1 MLVIR
6 CTRELLQ
13 GVTSPDT
20 DEVTSTTL
28 LGDWFAQQV
37 VVGDRPYLLLVS
49 RLSRLP
55 LVIPGGDTASIVS
68 GFADALEE
76 VLLGLGIPP
85 EAVHHE
91 VEQCREI
98 VFAAGDGS
106 SVRASGNF
114 FARRIKRD
122 LLGHPPENPKDISL
136 KLGEV
141 PLKSLGFALPSEAT
155 QRLFD

>member
-13 GVTSPDT
+13 GVTSPVT
-20 DEVTSTTL
+20 DEVTSTTA

-37 VVGDRPYLLLVS
+37 IVGDQSYLLLVS

-55 LVIPGGDTASIVS
+55 LVIPGSDVAGIVS
-68 GFADALEE
+68 GFAGALEE
-76 VLLGLGIPP
+76 VLLSLDVAP
-85 EAVHHE
+85 EAVAHE
-91 VEQCREI
+91 VDQCREI

-106 SVRASGNF
+106 SVRASGNY
-114 FARRIKRD
+114 FARRMKRY
-122 LLGHPPENPKDISL
+122 LPGQPPEDPKEISL
-136 KLGEV
+136 RLGEV

-155 QRLFD
+155 RRLFE

>member
-13 GVTSPDT
+13 DVTSPAT
-20 DEVTSTTL
+20 DEVTSTTA

-37 VVGDRPYLLLVS
+37 VVGDRSYILLVS

-55 LVIPGGDTASIVS
+55 LVIPGSDVASILS
-68 GFADALEE
+68 GFAGALED
-76 VLLGLGIPP
+76 VLLGS
-85 EAVHHE
+85 AVAPDAVAHE

-106 SVRASGNF
+106 SVRASGNY
-114 FARRIKRD
+114 FARRMKRD
-122 LLGHPPENPKDISL
+122 LPGRPEDPKDISL
-136 KLGEV
+136 RLGDV
-141 PLKSLGFALPSEAT
+141 PLKSLDFALPSEAT
-155 QRLFD
+155 RRLFE

>member
-6 CTRELLQ
+6 CTRELLH
-13 GVTSPDT
+13 GVTSPVT
-20 DEVTSTTL
+20 DEVTSTTT

-37 VVGDRPYLLLVS
+37 IVDDRPYLLLVS

-55 LVIPGGDTASIVS
+55 LVLPGADVASIVS

-76 VLLGLGIPP
+76 VLLGLDIAR
-85 EAVHHE
+85 EAVDHE
-91 VEQCREI
+91 VDQCREI

-114 FARRIKRD
+114 FARRMKRD
-122 LLGHPPENPKDISL
+122 LPGRPPENLKDISL
-136 KLGEV
+136 RLGEV